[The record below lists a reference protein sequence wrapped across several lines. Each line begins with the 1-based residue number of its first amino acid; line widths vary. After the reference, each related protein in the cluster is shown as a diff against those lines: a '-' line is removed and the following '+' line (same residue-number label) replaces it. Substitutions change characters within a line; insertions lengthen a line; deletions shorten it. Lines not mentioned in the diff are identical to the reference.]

1 MNTRFDLPLDKT
13 FSISDMIIVAAS
25 NLEKNSE
32 YFHKKFFHEC
42 ANKLYKCCNTKKLM
56 FQK

>member
-1 MNTRFDLPLDKT
+1 MKTRFDLPLDKT

-32 YFHKKFFHEC
+32 YFHKIFYMN
-42 ANKLYKCCNTKKLM
+42 ARINYTNAAI
-56 FQK
+56 QKN